1 MFTSKIKPTSL
12 RSHAHLL
19 LLPCFDFFWFP
30 LFYVFRWE
38 GSKITLLLVQNVPR
52 ALT

>member
-12 RSHAHLL
+12 RSHTDLL
-19 LLPCFDFFWFP
+19 SLPRFDFFWFP

-38 GSKITLLLVQNVPR
+38 GSKITSLLVQNIPR